1 MEEPGRKETELM
13 RIQTFSIVVGSQACD
28 ASCPFCISKVTG
40 FEQLPKGPE
49 INQRNLK
56 KAIRLAQ
63 MSGTTTVLLTGK
75 GEPTLYP
82 QQITTYL
89 QELGDFPFIELQT
102 NGIRIGRV
110 AQRRE
115 PSDSVERRLTSRQ
128 ITRDRLEEW
137 RDHGLNTIAIST
149 VGINPADNQR
159 IYHEDYPPLER
170 TVSFLRS
177 LGFTVRLCVMMQKGM
192 VDTFDKVHEV
202 AKWCKTND
210 VAQLT
215 VRPIRRS
222 SSPLAM
228 SEMSAEERYVAEF
241 GLTSGDETAIRD
253 LVHAQATHIHTLMN
267 GAHAAR
273 IYDWDGQNIC
283 VSDCLTSEP
292 ASDDIRTLIYYPSG
306 ELSYDWQYPG
316 ARLL

>member
-1 MEEPGRKETELM
+1 M

-40 FEQLPKGPE
+40 FKQLPKSPE
-49 INQRNLK
+49 INKRNLE

-102 NGIRIGRV
+102 NGMRIGR
-110 AQRRE
+110 AQGKCE
-115 PSDSVERRLTSRQ
+115 SDATANQVTPYK
-128 ITRDRLEEW
+128 LELW
-137 RDHGLNTIAIST
+137 RDYGLNTIALST
-149 VGINPADNQR
+149 VGINPEHNR
-159 IYHEDYPPLER
+159 KVYHKDYPDLER
-170 TVSFLRS
+170 TVAFLREI
-177 LGFTVRLCVMMQKGM
+177 GFTVRLCVMMQKGM
-192 VDTFDKVHEV
+192 VDTCNKVHEV
-202 AKWCKTND
+202 AQWCKKND

-222 SSPLAM
+222 DSPSGGM
-228 SEMSAEERYVAEF
+228 SPEERYVAEF
-241 GLTSGDETAIRD
+241 GLTRRDETYIREA
-253 LVHAQATHIHTLMN
+253 VHTRATHIHTLMN
-267 GAHAAR
+267 GGHAAR
-273 IYDWDGQNIC
+273 IYDWGGQNIC

-292 ASDDIRTLIYYPSG
+292 ASDDIRTLIFFADG
-306 ELSYDWQYPG
+306 TLSYDWQYPG